1 MKKVFFLLVFA
12 LCLFPFY
19 AEPRSASGF
28 TAWEGTVL
36 DDHPVSYG
44 PFKAKGTVTATYEN
58 KSSGISHIEVECNL
72 DVKSKG
78 GKKWRIILWPRKT
91 IFETYQYLGDSS
103 ASGVNDWIFSFL
115 PGRLRNV
122 YANVGL
128 SYSEP

>member
-1 MKKVFFLLVFA
+1 MKRYVFLLIFI
-12 LCLFPFY
+12 LYLSSFY
-19 AEPRSASGF
+19 GESRSVSGF

-91 IFETYQYLGDSS
+91 IFETYQYLGDGSTS
-103 ASGVNDWIFSFL
+103 AVNDWTFSFL